1 LTTKKLLALGY
12 ALAFAIIATAQNYE
26 RITLDNNDPERGY
39 YLAIPPKDEIKGVL
53 VLFPGYAESAEMVLP
68 ETKLHNTAFN
78 NNLLTLVIP
87 IGAKIYA
94 DEPTLSAI
102 NRALT
107 DSIKRFRLDKNKM
120 VVGGFSAGGTIALRY
135 VEKCVERPIDFPIM
149 PKAVFAI
156 DSPVDIINLWEYF
169 DRERAKNF
177 SEAGVNEANFVQ
189 PIMEKELG
197 GTPIT
202 NLKRYIEQT
211 PFYAKSVD
219 LGNERFLKQ
228 LPVRVYHDMDVV
240 WQLENRR
247 RSLYD
252 NNALCSSEMISRL
265 MLMGNTKAEFIQ
277 SDRKGYRSNGMRHT
291 HAWSIVD
298 LVECIQ
304 WIKKVLEI

>member
-1 LTTKKLLALGY
+1 MKKILTLVY
-12 ALAFAIIATAQNYE
+12 AWVFVLMATAQNYE
-26 RITLDNNDPERGY
+26 KIILDKDDPERGY
-39 YLAIPPKDEIKGVL
+39 YLAIKPIEEIKGVL

-68 ETKLHNTAFN
+68 ETKLHNTAFSN
-78 NNLLTLVIP
+78 GLMTLVIP
-87 IGAKIYA
+87 IGPKIYA
-94 DEPTLSAI
+94 DVPTLSAI

-107 DSIKRFRLDKNKM
+107 DSIKRFGLDKNKM
-120 VVGGFSAGGTIALRY
+120 VVGGFSAGGTVALRY
-135 VEKCVERPIDFPIM
+135 VEKCVEKPSDFPIM

-156 DSPVDIINLWEYF
+156 DSPVDIVNLWEYF

-202 NLKRYIEQT
+202 NLKRYIEQS

-240 WQLENRR
+240 WQLKNRA

-252 NNALCSSEMISRL
+252 NNALCSSEMINRL
-265 MLMGNTKAEFIQ
+265 ILMGNTQAEFIQ
-277 SDRKGYRSNGMRHT
+277 TDRKGYRSNGMRHP
-291 HAWSIVD
+291 HAWSIVNE
-298 LVECIQ
+298 VECIH
-304 WIKKVLEI
+304 WIRKVLEI